1 MNPDYCLTVARET
14 IAKVTFCWAITIA
27 PDGNPSARV
36 VQPAPPADDWSV
48 RFLTRRNGRKVAEIE
63 RSGRLTLGYQYDPEF
78 AYVTLTGR
86 PQVLDDVAYKRRTW
100 SPVAARYYPNGPDD
114 PNVAVV
120 HLDTFRIELWSSL
133 RKVAP
138 EPYALSAA
146 VLERDGAGWRVS
158 QT

>member
-1 MNPDYCLTVARET
+1 MNPEHWLTAARAT
-14 IAKVTFCWAITIA
+14 IVQVKFCWAITLA
-27 PDGNPSARV
+27 PDGIPSARV
-36 VQPAPPADDWSV
+36 IQPMPLADDWSV
-48 RFLTRRNGRKVAEIE
+48 RFLTRRDGRKVAEIQ
-63 RSGRLTLGYQYDPEF
+63 RAGHLTLGYQHDPEF

-86 PQVLDDVAYKRRTW
+86 PRVLDDVAYKRRIW
-100 SPVAARYYPNGPDD
+100 SPVSERYYHNGPDD

-120 HLDTFRIELWSSL
+120 HLDTHRIEMWSSV

-146 VLERDGAGWRVS
+146 VLERDGSGWRAS